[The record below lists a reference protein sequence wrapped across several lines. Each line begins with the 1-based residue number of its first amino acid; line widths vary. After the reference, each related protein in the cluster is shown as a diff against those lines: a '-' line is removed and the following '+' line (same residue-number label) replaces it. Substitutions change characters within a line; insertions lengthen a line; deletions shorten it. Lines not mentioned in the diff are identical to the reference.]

1 MKLRAKAILTSM
13 IVAGSLYA
21 GGDVVPV
28 APVAPVNANECG
40 TGFYVGAGA
49 AIQRMYGGKSSW
61 TSYEK
66 GQDKTVPL
74 LGILGYKFNCYL
86 AVEGR
91 VSQTVYEEDYADIL
105 TYSFFVK
112 PMYPVTEDINI
123 YALIGYGVV
132 DAEYTDGRAPAPK
145 NLIGQTIVDKGAFQ
159 WGFGAS
165 YDITENWSIFA
176 DYTMLM
182 YEQSVPAR
190 PLYFD
195 DVPAGRTWDHIS
207 DDSINVGVTYSF

>member
-1 MKLRAKAILTSM
+1 MKMGTKAILTSM

-21 GGDVVPV
+21 GGDIVPV
-28 APVAPVNANECG
+28 APVAPVANECG

-49 AIQRMYGGKSSW
+49 AIQRMYAGKSSW
-61 TSYEK
+61 TAYED

-105 TYSFFVK
+105 TYSIFIK
-112 PMYPVTEDINI
+112 PMYPVTEDINV

-165 YDITENWSIFA
+165 YDITDSWSIFA

-182 YEQSVPAR
+182 HKQSVSPR
-190 PLYFD
+190 KLYYYD
-195 DVPAGRTWDHIS
+195 TPNRWDQIS